1 MINLTNEHLYYTWDY
16 TGERNVPE
24 PEDQEKIDL

>member
-1 MINLTNEHLYYTWDY
+1 MIHLTNEHLYYTWDY

-24 PEDQEKIDL
+24 AEDQEDKI